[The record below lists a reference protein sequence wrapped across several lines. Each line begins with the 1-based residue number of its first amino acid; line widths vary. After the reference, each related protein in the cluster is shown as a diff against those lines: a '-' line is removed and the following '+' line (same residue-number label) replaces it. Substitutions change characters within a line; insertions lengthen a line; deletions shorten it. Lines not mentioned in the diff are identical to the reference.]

1 MRRAGKFIM
10 KKYKKIVAI
19 LCIGLEIIALSACSR
34 NSERSINRTDD
45 ETAVKTEE
53 TEAVTENVT
62 APTETAKHEMETVLQ
77 I

>member
-1 MRRAGKFIM
+1 M
-10 KKYKKIVAI
+10 
-19 LCIGLEIIALSACSR
+19 SACNR
-34 NSERSINRTDD
+34 NSERLINRTDD
-45 ETAVKTEE
+45 ETTVKTEE